1 MNGFKRTA
9 AATILVLAACG
20 AANAAQVTVK
30 KSLTL
35 EGARTVAAAAEAEA
49 KRLGAGG
56 AIAVVD
62 EGGHVLC
69 LIRLD
74 GTFAAASDIAAA
86 KARSAAL
93 FERPTSVF
101 ESAIKNGRL
110 SLVANK
116 ELMPLEGGV
125 PVIVDGVVVG
135 AVGVAGAMS
144 SAQDDE
150 IARAA
155 ASTAAAP

>member
-1 MNGFKRTA
+1 MNALMKTGA
-9 AATILVLAACG
+9 AAMLALASAG
-20 AANAAQVTVK
+20 SLSAAQVTEK

-35 EGARTVAAAAEAEA
+35 DGARAVASAAESEA
-49 KRLGAGG
+49 KRLKAGG

-62 EGGHVLC
+62 EGGHLLC

-74 GTFAAASDIAAA
+74 GTFAAASDIATA

-101 ESAIKNGRL
+101 ENAIKNGRF

-125 PVIVDGVVVG
+125 PVVVDGVVVG

-150 IARAA
+150 IAKAAA
-155 ASTAAAP
+155 ASATAK